1 MKAAAD
7 VRKSLFVL
15 AMLCGACF
23 PAFGAPSRADSQW
36 PSFVFFGT
44 DENQEI
50 DSSRYF
56 RGQEGKPP
64 PEPMSVS
71 NSGNGA
77 IGSGAAQPGPAG
89 GNVRG
94 TGKFVKPYFES
105 GRR

>member
-23 PAFGAPSRADSQW
+23 PAFGAQSRADSKW
-36 PSFVFFGT
+36 PSFVFFGAS
-44 DENQEI
+44 ENQEI

-64 PEPMSVS
+64 PEPMSAG
-71 NSGNGA
+71 NSGGGA
-77 IGSGAAQPGPAG
+77 IGSGAAQPVPVSGDT
-89 GNVRG
+89 RG
-94 TGKFVKPYFES
+94 SGKFVKPYFS
-105 GRR
+105 SSRR